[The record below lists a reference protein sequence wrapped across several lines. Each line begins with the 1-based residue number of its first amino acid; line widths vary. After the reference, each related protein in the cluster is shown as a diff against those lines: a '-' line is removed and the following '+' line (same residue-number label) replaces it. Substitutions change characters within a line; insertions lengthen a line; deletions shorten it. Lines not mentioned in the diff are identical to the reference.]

1 MKFKKRKRRS
11 LWIDVAFSSAIM
23 AMIAIALLLIF
34 NTSNGFMSA
43 SPNKST
49 NKAKEEP
56 KSEVL
61 INSSDSNF
69 AGIKI
74 VTETTNDPKQPF
86 AIQYPQSE
94 YDEFNGRILAY
105 IDQWKS
111 RYLESSHKGQDSDTK
126 ELNISFETVQNQSG
140 NYSFAIL
147 AAISTSES
155 DIDSEIRT
163 FRIQPETGKE
173 IKMADLVGNDV
184 EKLKRTAKVVR
195 DHIYQNPKFKD
206 VLIPENVW
214 GPTEP
219 LWRNYQNF
227 ALTDQSVLFYYG
239 AGVFTEESEGPVTVE
254 VPLEKLNPFLAA
266 DYQVEVT
273 EKQVGK
279 KVALTFDDGPDPKS
293 TVRILETLEKYDAKA
308 TFFMLGSR
316 VEYYPEI
323 AQQVAVAGHELGN
336 HSWNHPSLTKLPD
349 KKLYDEV
356 QGTTDI
362 IKQVTGEPATV
373 FRPPYGAENERVR
386 AITNLPVVLWDVDT
400 LDWKHHNP
408 QKLLAKVKANTRNGS
423 IILMHDI
430 HKSTADGLD
439 SVLAYLQSQ
448 GYTFVTVS
456 ELESY

>member
-1 MKFKKRKRRS
+1 MKFKRRKRRS

-23 AMIAIALLLIF
+23 AMTAFALLLIF
-34 NTSNGFMSA
+34 NTSDSSTSA
-43 SPNKST
+43 SPNKI
-49 NKAKEEP
+49 KEEP
-56 KSEVL
+56 KPEVL

-69 AGIKI
+69 PGIKI

-94 YDEFNGRILAY
+94 YEEFNSRILEY
-105 IDQWKS
+105 IDQWKT
-111 RYLESSHKGQDSDTK
+111 RYFENDENQDASAK

-140 NYSFAIL
+140 NYSFVIL
-147 AAISTSES
+147 AAISTSET

-163 FRIQPETGKE
+163 FHIQPETGKE
-173 IKMADLVGNDV
+173 IKMADLVGQDV

-195 DHIYQNPKFKD
+195 DHIYQNPDFKD
-206 VLIPENVW
+206 VLLPENVW
-214 GPTEP
+214 QPTEP

-266 DYQVEVT
+266 DYQVEIT
-273 EKQVGK
+273 EKPAGK

-293 TVRILETLEKYDAKA
+293 TVRILETLKKYDAKA

-323 AQQVAVAGHELGN
+323 AQQVAEAGHELGN

-400 LDWKHHNP
+400 LDWKHHDP
-408 QKLLAKVKANTRNGS
+408 QKLLAKVKAHTRNGS
-423 IILMHDI
+423 IVLMHDI

-456 ELESY
+456 ELENY